1 MAAMAREAMAER
13 TRLALFVAG
22 QRWRR
27 LVTRVVANPLYR
39 WRLALKVPDR
49 LLIAPQELR
58 TGDPTLASEIYAG
71 RFSFAGKAVATE
83 GRSPFEL
90 EPPSREWAEV
100 LLGFAWLRHL
110 RAAGTSIARQN
121 ARALVN
127 DWISLQGG
135 YHPLGWEPEIV
146 ARRVVSW
153 ITQAPLILQDADHT
167 FYRAFLKS
175 LTRQVRYLR
184 RAMNETRDGYPRLLG
199 GGGAR
204 LRRSVPCRSD
214 AAPAHGDQA
223 AGRRTRPADPAR
235 RRPHRPQPGRLD
247 RDSARSPAAAAGVRG
262 AQHAAARRR
271 CRTPSTA

>member
-1 MAAMAREAMAER
+1 MAREAMAER

-27 LVTRVVANPLYR
+27 LVTRITANPLYR
-39 WRLALKVPDR
+39 WRLGLNVPDR

-71 RFSFAGKAVATE
+71 RFAFGGKVVATE

-135 YHPLGWEPEIV
+135 YHPVGWEPEIV
-146 ARRVVSW
+146 ARRIVSW
-153 ITQAPLILQDADHT
+153 ITQAPLILQDADHA

-184 RAMNETRDGYPRLLG
+184 RAMGETRDGYPRLLAAVALTFAGLCLADQTRLLRTAAKRLADELDRQILPDG
-199 GGGAR
+199 GHIGRNPGVLIEICSICCR
-204 LRRSVPCRSD
+204 CGRRSRHETCRR
-214 AAPAHGDQA
+214 H
-223 AGRRTRPADPAR
+223 
-235 RRPHRPQPGRLD
+235 
-247 RDSARSPAAAAGVRG
+247 
-262 AQHAAARRR
+262 RR
-271 CRTPSTA
+271 CRTPSIA